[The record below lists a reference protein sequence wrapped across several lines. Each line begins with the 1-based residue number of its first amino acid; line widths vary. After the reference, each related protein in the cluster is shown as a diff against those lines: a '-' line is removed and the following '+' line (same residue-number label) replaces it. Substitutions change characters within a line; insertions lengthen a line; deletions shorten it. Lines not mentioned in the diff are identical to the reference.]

1 MTYCTDSDLVK
12 YRPNIMDLG
21 MDSWESQRE
30 EAYELINR
38 IIQARWYRKVAPEMG
53 YDPNVTL
60 FDPTQIRTGTLTRL
74 ESFKT
79 LELAYM
85 ILMKDLKEA
94 DGFERNMKTF
104 RDRYNEELE
113 LILAVGIDYDW
124 SDSDSF
130 DDDELYLRAPRR
142 LVRG

>member
-21 MDSWESQRE
+21 VDSWQQQRE
-30 EAYELINR
+30 ESYALINR
-38 IIQARWYRKVAPEMG
+38 VIQARWYRAVAPEMG

-74 ESFKT
+74 ECFKT

-85 ILMKDLKEA
+85 SLMIDSPEES
-94 DGFERNMKTF
+94 GFERNMKTF
-104 RDRYNEELE
+104 RNRYNEELE
-113 LILAVGIDYDW
+113 LVLAVGIDYDW
-124 SDSDSF
+124 SDSGTY
-130 DDDELYLRAPRR
+130 DDDELYLKAPRR
-142 LVRG
+142 LSRG

>member
-12 YRPNIMDLG
+12 YRPNILTLG
-21 MDSWESQRE
+21 VASWEDQRE
-30 EAYELINR
+30 EAYALINR
-38 IIQARWYRKVAPEMG
+38 VIQARWYRKVAPEMG

-74 ESFKT
+74 ECFKT

-85 ILMKDLKEA
+85 LMMKDSPEA

-104 RDRYNEELE
+104 RNQYNEELE
-113 LILAVGIDYDW
+113 LVLAVGIDYDW
-124 SDSDSF
+124 SDSNSF